1 MLIDHLLNTEWVD
14 LKNKHIYCLDA
25 LGKFNIHRYMN
36 LFSEL
41 GITHSV
47 LIDKD
52 DDEIQTIVNE
62 FINTSKNTLTK
73 SIDSLDPDL
82 EEFLDIP
89 KPNRPDRKPLNI
101 MWHYLNDK
109 IDKTK
114 ISELRKIIEKSI

>member
-1 MLIDHLLNTEWVD
+1 
-14 LKNKHIYCLDA
+14 
-25 LGKFNIHRYMN
+25 MN

-62 FINTSKNTLTK
+62 FISKSKNLMTK
-73 SIDSLDPDL
+73 NINSLDPDL
-82 EEFLDIP
+82 EGFLGIP
-89 KPNRPDRKPLNI
+89 KPNRPDKKPLNI
-101 MWHYLNDK
+101 MWHYLNNK

-114 ISELRKIIEKSI
+114 ISELRSIIEKSIS